1 MLKGKGEDGLK
12 GEDELKGEDVLK
24 VEDVLK
30 AFPNRT
36 NSNNNN
42 TNNKKNN
49 DIVVLRREWNPAL
62 KNNIPPIRRDNNYK
76 DNNSNKDNNENDNN
90 NNNINVQKEK
100 NTILETILSN
110 CTIKFEADKE
120 FKKSTFFKNLHVT
133 KVNQTSNTI
142 IKIDDECLNMTRV
155 TCPVPRQ
162 KRDFWKPPPKLW
174 RAPETEE

>member
-1 MLKGKGEDGLK
+1 M
-12 GEDELKGEDVLK
+12 
-24 VEDVLK
+24 
-30 AFPNRT
+30 
-36 NSNNNN
+36 
-42 TNNKKNN
+42 
-49 DIVVLRREWNPAL
+49 EWEAAL

-90 NNNINVQKEK
+90 NNINKKNNNKNKDDNENDNNNNNINVQKEK

-110 CTIKFEADKE
+110 CTIKIEADKE